1 MLPMNSRFR
10 SPSPGQ
16 AARAVELLGQEI
28 ASHLGQTD
36 LRWLTCN
43 ERPYLYIP
51 QHRPLACTPPTPKRR
66 LFGDKPAP
74 EFYEETTTLLI
85 NYLIGRF
92 TPQVFFDIGA
102 AKGYF
107 ARVAAS
113 HCAHAPRVH
122 AFEMQPHL
130 HAQLSERLR
139 DDAFGH
145 KVTAHHAALTDRHYG
160 EAAFWYARSRLF
172 ERSSRANE
180 GFRY

>member
-139 DDAFGH
+139 RHCRFGMFGDCH
-145 KVTAHHAALTDRHYG
+145 RNRVAQLANAACQPD
-160 EAAFWYARSRLF
+160 
-172 ERSSRANE
+172 RSSRRPA
-180 GFRY
+180 FRQQRR